1 MSATASVGSDG
12 DTVTIDPAPPKLV
25 TAVLR
30 AATVTPLPDSS
41 DDRLGYAKALRDIL
55 LAETDW
61 TQASDAPLSQVQRE
75 AWAAWREAVR
85 GVPDADDGSGTIAWP
100 SPPVVTASAVPSTVT
115 RWRMRKALLVLYS
128 ITPANVESFI
138 VANTTEGTE
147 RELALIDWRDSPTVR
162 RDHPL
167 ITPFVAY
174 LSAAREE
181 TIDADEFFRYAA
193 ALE

>member
-1 MSATASVGSDG
+1 MSETWFLVIRSADG
-12 DTVTIDPAPPKLV
+12 TLESSGTVVADPLPAGL
-25 TAVLR
+25 TAVQLSDADAEAWR
-30 AATVTPLPDSS
+30 GGEKRWDSGTQAVVAVTPP
-41 DDRLGYAKALRDIL
+41 
-55 LAETDW
+55 
-61 TQASDAPLSQVQRE
+61 
-75 AWAAWREAVR
+75 
-85 GVPDADDGSGTIAWP
+85 
-100 SPPVVTASAVPSTVT
+100 VPSTVT
-115 RWRMRKALLVLYS
+115 RWRLRKALLVLYG